1 MTKKKAVLLAAALL
15 VLVLALAAVYFLTLE
30 SGTGGNKTIEVQI
43 SYDDV
48 SKTVAIETKEEFLRG
63 AMEQENLISGTES
76 QYGLYVTE
84 VDGRVADESKQ
95 EWWQITENGET
106 TSTGVDQVAISDG
119 GHYEFTLETGW

>member
-15 VLVLALAAVYFLTLE
+15 VLVLALAVVYFLTLE

-95 EWWQITENGET
+95 EWWQITENGEM